1 MLRNEE
7 ALKKAVERACRSLA
21 DDTSRHTLLER
32 LITDVMR
39 ERPDL
44 THDAEALA
52 EEALARLPEFLKH
65 IEEQ

>member
-1 MLRNEE
+1 MLRDEE
-7 ALKKAVERACRSLA
+7 TLQKAVECACRSLA
-21 DDTSRHTLLER
+21 DDTSRHALLER
-32 LITDVMR
+32 LIADVMR

-44 THDAEALA
+44 MHDTEALA

>member
-7 ALKKAVERACRSLA
+7 TLQKAVECACHRLA
-21 DDTSRHTLLER
+21 DNTSRHGLLER
-32 LITDVMR
+32 LIEDIMG

-44 THDAEALA
+44 AQDAEALA
-52 EEALARLPEFLKH
+52 EEALSRLPEFIKH